1 MANQQFTGGPLVPE
15 DKFDLARI
23 GREVVTEGKLYKLRE
38 RLKLSR
44 NAMADMLHTSFITY
58 TNWEQQPG
66 VRLWPST
73 AARIGAFYKAATAE
87 LEEHEAHG
95 GEPLHE
101 LMPFHM
107 VATYCGVPQEQ
118 LLHWYRDGQFEA
130 VDLGI
135 LGLWVHRDEME
146 RSLK

>member
-1 MANQQFTGGPLVPE
+1 MPD

-23 GREVVTEGKLYKLRE
+23 GKEAVTEGRLFQLRTKLG
-38 RLKLSR
+38 LSR

-58 TNWEQQPG
+58 TSWEHQPR

-73 AARIGAFYKAATAE
+73 ATRIGAFYKAAVAAI
-87 LEEHEAHG
+87 EEHEAHG
-95 GEPLHE
+95 GEPLDQ
-101 LMPFHM
+101 LLPFHI

-118 LLHWYRDGQFEA
+118 LLQWFRDGQFEA

-146 RSLK
+146 RSLKR